1 MRNAGLPRV
10 FRDIAAYLD
19 MDDVPFKPRAYE
31 KAAQAI
37 ESHDRPLDAVY
48 RAGGVKALREIPGIG
63 ASMAEKLE
71 ELITTGKCKLREEYH
86 RRMPV
91 DLAALTALEGV
102 GPKAVKVLYQRLG
115 VRTLADLEAAARAGK
130 VRALPHFGE
139 KSEQKILK
147 ALAFVQTSGQRT
159 PLYPVRPVLDEVAA
173 AHVRVPGVAR
183 DEVAGSIRRLK
194 ATVRIADH
202 PVLARPPD
210 AVHGSFLLL

>member
-1 MRNAGLPRV
+1 MRNAELARA

-19 MDDVPFKPRAYE
+19 MDDVAFKPRAYE

-71 ELITTGKCKLREEYH
+71 ELIASGKCKLREEYH

-130 VRALPHFGE
+130 GRPPPPFGR
-139 KSEQKILK
+139 KSGQKILK
-147 ALAFVQTSGQRT
+147 ALAFVPPDGPRT
-159 PLYPVRPVLDEVAA
+159 PPAPAA
-173 AHVRVPGVAR
+173 P
-183 DEVAGSIRRLK
+183 RL
-194 ATVRIADH
+194 
-202 PVLARPPD
+202 
-210 AVHGSFLLL
+210 

>member
-1 MRNAGLPRV
+1 
-10 FRDIAAYLD
+10 

-86 RRMPV
+86 SRMPV

-102 GPKAVKVLYQRLG
+102 GPKAVKTLYERLG
-115 VRTLADLEAAARAGK
+115 VRTLADLETAARAGK
-130 VRALPHFGE
+130 VRALPHFGQR
-139 KSEQKILK
+139 SEEKILK
-147 ALAFVQTSGQRT
+147 ALDFARSSG
-159 PLYPVRPVLDEVAA
+159 
-173 AHVRVPGVAR
+173 G
-183 DEVAGSIRRLK
+183 RLLL
-194 ATVRIADH
+194 ATVEPVIEALAAD
-202 PVLARPPD
+202 VRRFSG
-210 AVHGSFLLL
+210 VQRVE

>member
-1 MRNAGLPRV
+1 VRNAELARV

-37 ESHDRPLDAVY
+37 ESHDRPLEAVY
-48 RAGGVKALREIPGIG
+48 RAGGVKALREIPRIG
-63 ASMAEKLE
+63 TSMAEKLE

-159 PLYPVRPVLDEVAA
+159 RACRAWRASRSRARSAA
-173 AHVRVPGVAR
+173 ARRPSATPTCSPSPAR
-183 DEVAGSIRRLK
+183 PRRRLPASRSCRRWHASSAG
-194 ATVRIADH
+194 ATPSA
-202 PVLARPPD
+202 A
-210 AVHGSFLLL
+210 